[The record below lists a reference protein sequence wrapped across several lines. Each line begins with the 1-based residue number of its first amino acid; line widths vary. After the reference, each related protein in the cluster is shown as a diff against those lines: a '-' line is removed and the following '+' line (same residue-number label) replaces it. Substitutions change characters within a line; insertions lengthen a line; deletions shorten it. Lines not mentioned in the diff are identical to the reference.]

1 LIYHGRVRARSV
13 LIPLAVALIVGCALR
28 RPIEQRTTLGP
39 TAREL
44 WTARMTA
51 QLGREPSFE
60 ERRHFD
66 DELEQR
72 IARYLAEHPEDA
84 SALNVSAFRFDRQ
97 VAVGMSQDQVL
108 ILLGLPTARIGD
120 EAGMEKQARK
130 FWPDIRPAA
139 RAAWAY
145 PLGWT
150 VYFGEGGRVV
160 DLTRFFVPGA
170 GDGS

>member
-1 LIYHGRVRARSV
+1 MRARSI
-13 LIPLAVALIVGCALR
+13 LIPAVAVLLVGCALR

-44 WTARMTA
+44 WTWRMTA

-84 SALNVSAFRFDRQ
+84 GALNVSTFRFDRQ
-97 VAVGMSQDQVL
+97 VSVGMSQEQVR
-108 ILLGLPTARIGD
+108 ILLGPPAARIAD
-120 EAGMEKQARK
+120 EAAMEQQARR

-139 RAAWAY
+139 RKAWAY

-150 VYFGEGGRVV
+150 VYFGERDRVV
-160 DLTRFFVPGA
+160 DITRFYAPGA